1 MTGILYGVGVGPGD
15 PELMTLKALRLIRA
29 CPVLAWPAPEEG
41 ESFAR
46 SIVAAHLADLPPKT
60 EVAIR
65 MPMTVERF
73 PAQAVY
79 DTAQAVL
86 RAHLCAGQDVAVL
99 CQGDPFFYGSF
110 MYLFARLA
118 HDHPIQIIPGVSALT
133 ACAAAASHPLIS
145 RTDSLVVLPGTL
157 PASELRERLLLAEAA
172 AILKLGRHAGTV
184 RAVLSELGLLEDAVL
199 VVRAS
204 LPDQQVIPFAE
215 AVLTEIPYFATVLV
229 HRRGNAV
236 R

>member
-1 MTGILYGVGVGPGD
+1 
-15 PELMTLKALRLIRA
+15 
-29 CPVLAWPAPEEG
+29 
-41 ESFAR
+41 
-46 SIVAAHLADLPPKT
+46 
-60 EVAIR
+60 
-65 MPMTVERF
+65 MPMVVERF

-79 DTAQAVL
+79 DSAQAVL

-118 HDHPIQIIPGVSALT
+118 HEHPIQIVPGVSALT

-157 PASELRERLLLAEAA
+157 PAADLKQRLELTDAA

-184 RAVLSELGLLEDAVL
+184 RAVLEELDLLSGAVL

-204 LPDQQVIPFAE
+204 LPDQRVIPFAD
-215 AVLTEIPYFATVLV
+215 AILADIPYFATVLV
-229 HRRGNAV
+229 HRRGAAV

>member
-1 MTGILYGVGVGPGD
+1 MTGTLYGVGVGPGD
-15 PELMTLKALRLIRA
+15 PELLTLKALRLIRA
-29 CPVLAWPAPEEG
+29 CPVLAWPAPESG
-41 ESFAR
+41 DSFAR
-46 SIVAAHLADLPPKT
+46 SIVASHLADLPEKT

-79 DTAQAVL
+79 DSAQAVL

-118 HDHPIQIIPGVSALT
+118 HEHAIQIVPGVSSLT
-133 ACAAAASHPLIS
+133 ACAAAAGHPLIS
-145 RTDSLVVLPGTL
+145 RNDSLIVLSGAL
-157 PASELRERLLLAEAA
+157 PRDVLVARLANVEAA
-172 AILKLGRHAGTV
+172 AILKLGRHASAV
-184 RAVLSELGLLEDAVL
+184 RGVLEELGLLADAVL
-199 VVRAS
+199 ITRAS
-204 LPDQQVIPFAE
+204 LPDQTVTPFADADPSE
-215 AVLTEIPYFATVLV
+215 VPYFATVLV

>member
-1 MTGILYGVGVGPGD
+1 MTGTLYGVGVGPGD
-15 PELMTLKALRLIRA
+15 PELLTLKALRLIRA
-29 CPVLAWPAPEEG
+29 CPVLAWPAPEAG
-41 ESFAR
+41 DSFAR
-46 SIVAAHLADLPPKT
+46 SIVAAHLADLPEKI

-65 MPMTVERF
+65 MPMAVERF

-79 DTAQAVL
+79 DSAQAIL

-118 HDHPIQIIPGVSALT
+118 HEHPIQIVPGVSSLT
-133 ACAAAASHPLIS
+133 ACAAAAGHPLIS
-145 RTDSLVVLPGTL
+145 RNDSLIVLSGAL
-157 PASELRERLLLAEAA
+157 PREELTARLRQVEAA

-184 RAVLSELGLLEDAVL
+184 RDVLAELGLLEEATL

-204 LPDQQVIPFAE
+204 LPDQKVTRFAD
-215 AVLTEIPYFATVLV
+215 ADVADVPYFATVLT

-236 R
+236 K